1 MTRARTRSHP
11 CFLPPRAE
19 EAVRRV
25 CARTLGDRF
34 RVAKL
39 ERRSA
44 DAVWIGLEGPR
55 ALRFGVVWSEA
66 AGGHYA
72 AHLDAASGLPPATR
86 TAAHRTV
93 QALAGLTRPGL
104 LTRLTE
110 VAAGSEPVD
119 VHLDPESITP
129 LLETLVSEDHPLP
142 AGFRV
147 ASVDP
152 TSDHALRVRLAS
164 PAGTPHLDVLLA
176 AADRDGLYV
185 SNWFSL
191 SHLPGEGLADTEAAR
206 LVFALGMRLEAVE
219 AAIRVHPPRTSQN
232 LSLPDDGPLDTFQ
245 ASISAPCGQACSF
258 CCLSVVEREARA
270 DADANRF
277 LEGIRQAATRGAWRL
292 RINGVEPLAAPWAVD
307 LIEEAQARGFTEIE
321 LKSSCRP
328 LADPAMA
335 DRVMGAL
342 RVRYRI
348 DVPLYGSTA
357 AVHDRVVGRPG
368 AFEDMMVV
376 LANVRDRLSEEGR
389 LILTT
394 VVVPENLDDLSAL
407 DAVARRFTDT
417 LALSLPHPTGTDAAR
432 VYPKVA
438 IPFTEVLLRIFPA
451 SGETVGQF
459 SWGEI
464 PVCVELAHERRAGV
478 EVLTPTRFE
487 HRLPAPSGTLY
498 PHQRIAFESAGG
510 NQVDLSPTVPCPHQD
525 RCHAAPACARVVYRA
540 YADRFGLDEL
550 APVTRDDLAARA
562 GGSDLLAAIEE
573 LTST

>member
-19 EAVRRV
+19 EAVRRA

-44 DAVWIGLEGPR
+44 DAVWIRARGAPRPALRGRLVGGGGRPLRRAPRCRLGPAAGNPDRRAPHRPGPR
-55 ALRFGVVWSEA
+55 R
-66 AGGHYA
+66 
-72 AHLDAASGLPPATR
+72 P
-86 TAAHRTV
+86 
-93 QALAGLTRPGL
+93 TRPGL

-185 SNWFSL
+185 SNRFSL

-245 ASISAPCGQACSF
+245 ASHQRPVRSGLQLLLPLG
-258 CCLSVVEREARA
+258 RRA
-270 DADANRF
+270 
-277 LEGIRQAATRGAWRL
+277 RGASR
-292 RINGVEPLAAPWAVD
+292 RRREPVPSRASDRPRPGGPGGCASTGSSPSPPPGRSTSSRRRRP
-307 LIEEAQARGFTEIE
+307 EGSPRFE

-498 PHQRIAFESAGG
+498 P
-510 NQVDLSPTVPCPHQD
+510 T
-525 RCHAAPACARVVYRA
+525 PAHRLRE
-540 YADRFGLDEL
+540 RRRKSGR
-550 APVTRDDLAARA
+550 T
-562 GGSDLLAAIEE
+562 
-573 LTST
+573 